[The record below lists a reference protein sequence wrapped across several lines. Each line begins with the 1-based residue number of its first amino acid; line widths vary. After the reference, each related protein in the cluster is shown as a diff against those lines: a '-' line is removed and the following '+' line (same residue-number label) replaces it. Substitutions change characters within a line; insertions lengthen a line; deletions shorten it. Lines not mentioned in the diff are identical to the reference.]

1 MHLDF
6 AAATAD
12 FERKR
17 ADGMHP
23 GAIVNA
29 WRVSP
34 PTPESID
41 AADSE
46 RAYTPAWFARMQREH
61 PGLYR
66 LGSDDSDLDGNDQAD
81 ELDDGQA
88 DELDDDQ
95 EDR

>member
-34 PTPESID
+34 PTPGAI
-41 AADSE
+41 AAIEPKPYTSE
-46 RAYTPAWFARMQREH
+46 WFAWIRVHKPEIAQ
-61 PGLYR
+61 LYR
-66 LGSDDSDLDGNDQAD
+66 LGSDEDG
-81 ELDDGQA
+81 
-88 DELDDDQ
+88 LDDDQ
-95 EDR
+95 ADDDSLATDGDDQ